1 MRVADRYRLEVPLGR
16 GGMGE
21 VWRAHDPQL
30 DREVAIKFLRAH
42 PDAGGRALERFRREG
57 RVTAGLQHQ
66 GIAQVFDSGAQGG
79 QLYLVM
85 ELIRGRNLAEV
96 LREQPAGL
104 PVRQA
109 VDLAAQVADALAYA
123 HGTGIVHRDVKPANL
138 MLVPGDRIK
147 VCDFGIAGYVRADS
161 GLTREGS
168 FVGTPDYMAPEQW
181 RSPRV
186 DGRADL
192 YALGCVLF
200 ALLTGRPPFA
210 TGGGLWVAMAHHLQT
225 PPPQLGSLRP
235 DIPEDLDRLVSE
247 LLGKDPAGRPADA
260 ATVAERLRNV
270 GRGRPAPAL
279 RAPAAPAVVGLELHH
294 NEFLAPGATE
304 VHTIVTVTG
313 GGAGAA
319 PGGPVAAVPRALVF
333 LLGLSTELPAA
344 DLRAVRTTVAA
355 AVDGLDEDVSFAVVA
370 GAEYATMLYPATQ
383 RLIRAT
389 EAAKAGARAAL
400 AGLEPVEAAAFGRWI
415 RLADRLFAGHADAV
429 RTAILLTDI
438 EARAESG
445 DELAAAL
452 ASCAGRF
459 SCHARGIGT
468 DWSVAQIRSITSALG
483 GTMNIVRAPAS
494 PGGKPGLAEE
504 LAALLDRTRQTV
516 VRDLALRVTTYARGR
531 VRYFK
536 QVSPGVEDLSNRGDR
551 VGPGAVEYAI
561 DIADGESRE
570 YHLCVDLE
578 PGRQGDEITAADL
591 EIVQL
596 PPAGDG
602 RVLAGARLPAV
613 WTDGLGR
620 SSVTH
625 PAVDQE
631 ELKRAIE
638 EALRRDPPAKSGG

>member
-57 RVTAGLQHQ
+57 RVTAGFQHQ

-279 RAPAAPAVVGLELHH
+279 RASAVVGLELHH

-516 VRDLALRVTTYARGR
+516 VRDLALRVTTHARGR

-570 YHLCVDLE
+570 YHLCVELE

-620 SSVTH
+620 SSVPH

-638 EALRRDPPAKSGG
+638 QALRRDPPAKSGD